1 MFRKFCLFLSLTG
14 LVACGQEAQQTE
26 QVSKPV
32 VVQLTKA
39 QPVPHQNK
47 YTFPATVSAVKTIE
61 LSFEVS
67 GRLNQLDLVQG
78 KKIKTGYLL
87 ASIDRAPFE
96 RRVEEQQLRLD
107 IAEKDLGRIK
117 TMFDKG
123 LASQS
128 MFDNAETQTDLA
140 QIDLNN
146 ALQDLSYTQLRA
158 PFDAQ
163 VSERLVDNNS
173 YVQSGQPIARLQ
185 DLSRIYFTFN
195 VPERILSA
203 NANNE
208 LLAATATLLTRDAPT
223 FPIEYVEHRTQPD
236 PITQTYQVVFAM
248 QPVDKQ
254 AITPGAR
261 ARVSVSLENNQ
272 PLNGLVLPL
281 SALVGDNDKGFYVW
295 RYQEQQKS
303 VQKVAV
309 DVLKVIGKRVIVGSG
324 LENSD
329 RIVSAGVNQ
338 LVEGQQVTPY
348 KAP

>member
-1 MFRKFCLFLSLTG
+1 MLKKIVWLVMLTG
-14 LVACGQEAQQTE
+14 VIACSPEPATE
-26 QVSKPV
+26 KVVSKPV
-32 VVQLTKA
+32 VVQLAKVKA
-39 QPVPHQNK
+39 VPDQNH

-78 KKIKTGYLL
+78 KKVKKGYLL

-96 RRVEEQQLRLD
+96 RRVEEQQVRLD
-107 IAEKDLGRIK
+107 IAQKDLNRIK

-128 MFDNAETQTDLA
+128 MFDSAQTQMELA

-146 ALQDLSYTQLRA
+146 ALQDLSYTELRA

-173 YVQSGQPIARLQ
+173 YVQSGKPIARLQ

-203 NANNE
+203 NASNE
-208 LLAATATLLTRDAPT
+208 LISATATLLSPNSPSFA
-223 FPIEYVEHRTQPD
+223 IEYVEHRTQPD

-248 QPVDKQ
+248 EPVDKQ
-254 AITPGAR
+254 IFTPGAR
-261 ARVSVSLENNQ
+261 ARVALRLQNKQ
-272 PLNGLVLPL
+272 PLQGLVVPL
-281 SALVGDNDKGFYVW
+281 NALVGDKDKGFFVW
-295 RYQEQQKS
+295 RFRDSQQS
-303 VQKVAV
+303 VEKVAV
-309 DVLKVIGKRVIVGSG
+309 EVLKIIGNRVIIDSSLTQADHVV
-324 LENSD
+324 
-329 RIVSAGVNQ
+329 RAGVNK
-338 LVEGQQVTPY
+338 LGENQQVIPY

>member
-1 MFRKFCLFLSLTG
+1 MFRKISLLILCTG
-14 LVACGQEAQQTE
+14 LLACEQESA
-26 QVSKPV
+26 VKALDKKPA
-32 VVQLTKA
+32 VVQLAKV

-47 YTFPATVSAVKTIE
+47 YSFPATVSAVKTIE

-78 KKIKTGYLL
+78 KKIKKGYLL

-96 RRVEEQQLRLD
+96 RRVDEQQVRLD
-107 IAEKDLGRIK
+107 IAKKDLGRIK

-128 MFDNAETQTDLA
+128 MYDNAETQMELA
-140 QIDLNN
+140 TIDLNN

-173 YVQSGQPIARLQ
+173 YVQSGKPIARLQ
-185 DLSRIYFTFN
+185 DLSRIYFSFN

-208 LLAATATLLTRDAPT
+208 LVSATATLLSKNAPS
-223 FPIEYVEHRTQPD
+223 FDVEYVEHRTQPE

-248 QPVDKQ
+248 EPVDKQ
-254 AITPGAR
+254 VFTPGAR
-261 ARVSVSLENNQ
+261 AKVEVTLENSQ
-272 PLNGLVLPL
+272 PISGLVLPL
-281 SALVGDNDKGFYVW
+281 SALVGDKNKGFFVW
-295 RYQEQQKS
+295 RYQQQQKS
-303 VQKVAV
+303 VEKVTV
-309 DVLKVIGKRVIVGSG
+309 TVLKIIGKRVIVDSE
-324 LENSD
+324 LTASD
-329 RIVSAGVNQ
+329 HIVRAGVNQ